1 MVAMHLPRNLLITA
15 LSSSAATLLGVWT
28 LGGAA
33 LPTTVKFDNAKVHV
47 TEIVSAV
54 KSVRER
60 GVRATGQVIV
70 FLDDCKYERI
80 DPATGE
86 KTVRER
92 RAGDVIWHDK
102 GEDAPQLTNVG
113 SKPYRQIVIELK

>member
-15 LSSSAATLLGVWT
+15 LASSAATLLGVWT
-28 LGGAA
+28 LGGAV
-33 LPTTVKFDNAKVHV
+33 LPSTVKLDNAKVHI
-47 TEIVSAV
+47 TEIVSGV

-60 GVRATGQVIV
+60 GVRATDQVIV

-92 RAGDVIWHDK
+92 KAGDVIWHDK
-102 GEDAPQLTNVG
+102 GEDAPQLTNAG

>member
-15 LSSSAATLLGVWT
+15 LASSAATLLGVWT

-33 LPTTVKFDNAKVHV
+33 LPSTVKLDNAKVHI
-47 TEIVSAV
+47 TEIVSGV

-60 GVRATGQVIV
+60 GVRATDQVIV
-70 FLDDCKYERI
+70 FLDDSKYERI

-92 RAGDVIWHDK
+92 KAGDVIWHDK
-102 GEDAPQLTNVG
+102 GEDAPQLTNAG